1 MRMMTFAKRN
11 IKEILRE
18 PLGIILG
25 LGFPIVMLILLSVL
39 NKSIPTPV
47 SMFDIN
53 VLTPGIAVFSFTF
66 TTLFAGL
73 LIAQD
78 RASSFL
84 TRLYSSPMKS
94 GDFILG
100 YMLPMLPLTV
110 AQSMICFAAAMFFGY
125 ELGINTLWSVLL
137 LIPSGVFY
145 VALGVLMGS
154 VFSDKVVGGV
164 GSIVINLATLSAG
177 VWFPLE
183 DMKGTAF
190 YKVCTNMPFYHTVN
204 VGRGGDIGKSL
215 IWVIAS
221 SVVMTVIAAAVFKYK
236 MSSDNK

>member
-1 MRMMTFAKRN
+1 MRMMTFARRN
-11 IKEILRE
+11 IKEMLRE

-39 NKSIPTPV
+39 NKSIPSPV
-47 SMFDIN
+47 PMFEIGT
-53 VLTPGIAVFSFTF
+53 LTPGIAVFSFTF
-66 TTLFAGL
+66 TTLFVGL

-78 RASSFL
+78 RGSSFL
-84 TRLYSSPMKS
+84 TRLYSSPMTS

-125 ELGINTLWSVLL
+125 EISVNTLWSVLA

-145 VALGVLMGS
+145 IALGVLMGS
-154 VFSDKVVGGV
+154 VFSDKAVGGV

-204 VGRGGDIGKSL
+204 VGRGGDIGESL

-221 SVVMTVIAAAVFKYK
+221 AAVMTVIAVLVFRYK